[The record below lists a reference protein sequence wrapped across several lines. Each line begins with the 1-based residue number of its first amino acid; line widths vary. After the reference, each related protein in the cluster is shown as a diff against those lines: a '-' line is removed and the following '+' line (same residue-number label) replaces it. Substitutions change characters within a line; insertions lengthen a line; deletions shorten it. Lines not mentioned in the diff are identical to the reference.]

1 MLVRRVRYY
10 SHGGPEVLETEEA
23 DLPEPGRGQVLIR
36 TEAIGVN
43 YVDVQLRRETFP
55 GSIYFR
61 SLPATL
67 TGDVVGLIEK
77 VGPDA
82 DPALARTRVA
92 VLLEDAY
99 ADYVVADADWLVS
112 VPDGLGADAASMLP
126 TVGAVALGALRTG
139 RLGRGDTVLITAG
152 AGGIGH
158 LAVQLARQQGAGMV
172 IATAGSAAKLAFLK
186 ELGAD
191 VAVDHT
197 QPDWSDQVRLAA
209 PGGLDVILEAVGGE
223 TLHKGI
229 GLLAPFGRA
238 VVYGAAAGDLTSVPV
253 TSLFP
258 LKTVSGFS
266 LLAWRAADPE
276 QARADIAGLTGLLE
290 TGQLQIA
297 VTALPLAEAVQAH
310 RLLEDRTVVGRLILL
325 P

>member
-1 MLVRRVRYY
+1 MRRLPVRRVRYY
-10 SHGGPEVLETEEA
+10 SHGGPEVLVTEEA
-23 DLPEPGRGQVLIR
+23 DIPEPGRGQVLIR

-67 TGDVVGLIEK
+67 TGNVVGLIEK
-77 VGPDA
+77 VGPEA
-82 DPALARTRVA
+82 DPALAGTRVA

-99 ADYVVADADWLVS
+99 ADYVVADAGWLVS
-112 VPDGLGADAASMLP
+112 VPDRLAANAASMLP
-126 TVGAVALGALRTG
+126 TVGAVALGALRVG

-158 LAVQLARQQGAGMV
+158 LAVQLARQQGAGTV
-172 IATAGSAAKLAFLK
+172 IATAGSEAKLAFLK
-186 ELGAD
+186 DLGAD

-197 QPDWSDQVRLAA
+197 QPDWSEQVQLAA
-209 PGGLDVILEAVGGE
+209 PGGLDVILDAVGGE
-223 TLHKGI
+223 TLHRGI

-258 LKTVSGFS
+258 LKRCPASRC
-266 LLAWRAADPE
+266 WRGARPIRRAPGRTSASSPSCSKRAGCASPRRRSRSPRRSRRTGGWRTGRSWAA
-276 QARADIAGLTGLLE
+276 
-290 TGQLQIA
+290 
-297 VTALPLAEAVQAH
+297 
-310 RLLEDRTVVGRLILL
+310 
-325 P
+325 